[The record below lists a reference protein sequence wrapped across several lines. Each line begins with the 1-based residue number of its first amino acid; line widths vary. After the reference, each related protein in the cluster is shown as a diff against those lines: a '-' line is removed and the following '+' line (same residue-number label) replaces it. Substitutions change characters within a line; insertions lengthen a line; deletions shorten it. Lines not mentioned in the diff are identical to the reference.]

1 MYSQHINC
9 DSVPLTIHTCF
20 FSKSAVANGDYPML
34 VNEPLLTIP
43 SSATNGQS
51 LDVIIQVNGDL
62 AREDSELFFVT
73 FAGQNPNDGFPAGF
87 NPRLRVI
94 INDDGDGMCV

>member
-1 MYSQHINC
+1 
-9 DSVPLTIHTCF
+9 
-20 FSKSAVANGDYPML
+20 ML
-34 VNEPLLTIP
+34 VNEPVLTIP

-51 LDVIIQVNGDL
+51 FDVIIRVNGDL
-62 AREDSELFFVT
+62 VRENTEQFFVT